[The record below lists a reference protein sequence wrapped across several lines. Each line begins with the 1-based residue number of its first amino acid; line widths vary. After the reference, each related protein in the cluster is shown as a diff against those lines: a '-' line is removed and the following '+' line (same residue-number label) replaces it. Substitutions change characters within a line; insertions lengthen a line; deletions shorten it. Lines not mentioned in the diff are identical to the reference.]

1 MNININLNNMAKQ
14 SCCIDC
20 GKKNSIYH
28 KRCAECN
35 YKSPER
41 NKKISENQTG
51 SGNPNWKGGR
61 FKDANGYIRIKMK
74 GHRLSDHNGY
84 IREHRLIAEKKY
96 SRKLKKGEIVHHLNG
111 IRDDNRPENLVI
123 TTLKSHGEKTI
134 KKLLQNR
141 ILELETKLFK
151 L

>member
-1 MNININLNNMAKQ
+1 MAKQ
-14 SCCIDC
+14 FYCIDC
-20 GKKNSIYH
+20 GKEISMNH
-28 KRCAECN
+28 KRCAKCN

-61 FKDANGYIRIKMK
+61 FEDADGYIRIKMK
-74 GHRLSDHNGY
+74 GHPLADSNGY
-84 IREHRLIAEKKY
+84 VREHRLVAEKKY
-96 SRKLKKGEIVHHLNG
+96 GRKLKKKEVVHHLNG
-111 IRDDNRPENLVI
+111 IRNDNSPKNLAI
-123 TTLKSHGEKTI
+123 TTPALNGEKTL